1 MPSKLKKK
9 HFNKKAMLVPGDVDH
24 IKRNWDSP
32 KIEKLSYPLLPPDFH
47 SPGSH
52 LAPAQPM
59 KNMAVWW
66 YTCKNETWVF
76 FLRRM
81 KKICRWK
88 RSMGFGRGYGVEYRG
103 SRVKCRRSRVKC
115 RGSSKW
121 HSIFSWKTF
130 SANFTDVIVWSC
142 LSQRKLIA

>member
-1 MPSKLKKK
+1 
-9 HFNKKAMLVPGDVDH
+9 MLVPGDVDH

-121 HSIFSWKTF
+121 QHFFLKNILCKFYRRNS
-130 SANFTDVIVWSC
+130 VI
-142 LSQRKLIA
+142 LSQSTETHSLTSEKRRLVIW